1 MEVDDI
7 ISYHDVVT
15 AERASL
21 QKGMSYDVGKNYRGS
36 LMSLRKGAPTYLSI
50 PIL

>member
-15 AERASL
+15 AENWGEQATRVLETNFGDCRS
-21 QKGMSYDVGKNYRGS
+21 
-36 LMSLRKGAPTYLSI
+36 
-50 PIL
+50 

>member
-15 AERASL
+15 AEKIAL
-21 QKGMSYDVGKNYRGS
+21 QKGMNYGVGS
-36 LMSLRKGAPTYLSI
+36 PFVSMLIASSM
-50 PIL
+50 